1 MRLKTTLSEP
11 IVSSFLSCEKD
22 TETILRKLFVDSQ
35 PHSDMLKKLLVVQS
49 RDVLDKNYNV
59 SDYNLKRLLD
69 EKYVVISPKAEIE
82 EPDQIKSFITI
93 NFDNFITNQTNPEF
107 RDCMIYI
114 DIACH
119 FDQWEL
125 GDYRLRPYKIMGIID
140 GILNKSHLSGIG
152 SLTFVGGHQQELVI
166 PHWSVHTLQYLAI
179 HGSDDKISNE

>member
-93 NFDNFITNQTNPEF
+93 NFDNSP
-107 RDCMIYI
+107 
-114 DIACH
+114 
-119 FDQWEL
+119 
-125 GDYRLRPYKIMGIID
+125 
-140 GILNKSHLSGIG
+140 
-152 SLTFVGGHQQELVI
+152 
-166 PHWSVHTLQYLAI
+166 
-179 HGSDDKISNE
+179 